1 MNKRAYRACC
11 SYLLVALGVSW
22 AGAAAAEGMEERL
35 RTQLRSTTQQLQAL
49 QSEQAQ
55 ASAARQSA
63 EQQRDAAQA
72 QVQQL
77 IAQLAQARGQAEQL
91 LGQQQALHG
100 QAQALVASSN
110 AQLGKY
116 KQAYDELLGMAKAKE
131 AERARLAA
139 SLAERE
145 QQVLACSAK
154 NQQMYGVAKGILAA
168 YEKIDV
174 ADVMKMRQPF
184 AGGARVKFE
193 ELAQAYGD
201 QLYQTQFDA
210 AQGGSK
216 PQVN

>member
-11 SYLLVALGVSW
+11 AYLLVALGVSW
-22 AGAAAAEGMEERL
+22 AGVAAAEGMEERL
-35 RTQLRSTTQQLQAL
+35 RAQLRSTTQQLQAL

-55 ASAARQSA
+55 AAAARQSA
-63 EQQRDAAQA
+63 EQQRDAAQL
-72 QVQQL
+72 QVRQL
-77 IAQLAQARGQAEQL
+77 TTQLAQARGQAEQL

-110 AQLGKY
+110 EQLGKY
-116 KQAYDELLGMAKAKE
+116 KQAYDELLGMARAKE
-131 AERARLAA
+131 TERAGLAA
-139 SLAERE
+139 SLLERDSQV
-145 QQVLACSAK
+145 QQCVAK
-154 NQQMYGVAKGILAA
+154 NQQMYAVAKGILQA
-168 YEKIDV
+168 YEKVDV

-210 AQGGSK
+210 AQGGSQS
-216 PQVN
+216 QVN